1 MSKCCSKCVGQSV
14 HKAIRGA
21 LLPSALLSSDGLRPW
36 VRVGVVSVGGTPCQ
50 RHPVRNSTWRAGH
63 SPAFHRLLL
72 ATAPLTYYT
81 SRLRRPVQ
89 HRDSAPDEGRR
100 VNEGG
105 TAGPGRAG
113 FLAADHR
120 LRIFPRPRARASP
133 DYNVR
138 ARELFTLDAPMGGEP
153 AWGRWVL
160 SSKDRIVTDRDARRT
175 RRGCGCSR
183 CCRVDHHASHAHVV
197 VEHVRMRRVFP
208 IDAFSGVPRRRS
220 VVRMSRAGE
229 VPARIQAAQRCCA
242 AGTRVEGS
250 GHPITRL
257 RFTRGLQRCSYMLG
271 AGLSLAS
278 DAPSTAC
285 QQHRWVR
292 TPRSVE
298 GYAETN
304 LVRFG

>member
-1 MSKCCSKCVGQSV
+1 MC
-14 HKAIRGA
+14 
-21 LLPSALLSSDGLRPW
+21 PW
-36 VRVGVVSVGGTPCQ
+36 AAPPCQ
-50 RHPVRNSTWRAGH
+50 LQT
-63 SPAFHRLLL
+63 RLLL
-72 ATAPLTYYT
+72 
-81 SRLRRPVQ
+81 RRPAPGGPGTARLSTGCCLRQPHLLTSPPGCVRPAQ

-183 CCRVDHHASHAHVV
+183 CCRVDHHAAHAHVV

-229 VPARIQAAQRCCA
+229 VPARIHAAQRCCA

-257 RFTRGLQRCSYMLG
+257 RFARGLQRCSYMLG

-285 QQHRWVR
+285 QQHR
-292 TPRSVE
+292 
-298 GYAETN
+298 
-304 LVRFG
+304 

>member
-1 MSKCCSKCVGQSV
+1 MKEGPRDPAAQGFWPPISFCVFFHGPV
-14 HKAIRGA
+14 HGRRLTTTCA
-21 LLPSALLSSDGLRPW
+21 PVNSSCWMRPW
-36 VRVGVVSVGGTPCQ
+36 
-50 RHPVRNSTWRAGH
+50 
-63 SPAFHRLLL
+63 
-72 ATAPLTYYT
+72 
-81 SRLRRPVQ
+81 
-89 HRDSAPDEGRR
+89 
-100 VNEGG
+100 
-105 TAGPGRAG
+105 
-113 FLAADHR
+113 
-120 LRIFPRPRARASP
+120 
-133 DYNVR
+133 
-138 ARELFTLDAPMGGEP
+138 GGEP

-160 SSKDRIVTDRDARRT
+160 SSKDRIVADRDARRT
-175 RRGCGCSR
+175 RRGCGCAR

-197 VEHVRMRRVFP
+197 VEHVRMGRVFP

-242 AGTRVEGS
+242 AGTRFEGS

-257 RFTRGLQRCSYMLG
+257 RFARGLQRCSYMLG

-292 TPRSVE
+292 TPRSVQ